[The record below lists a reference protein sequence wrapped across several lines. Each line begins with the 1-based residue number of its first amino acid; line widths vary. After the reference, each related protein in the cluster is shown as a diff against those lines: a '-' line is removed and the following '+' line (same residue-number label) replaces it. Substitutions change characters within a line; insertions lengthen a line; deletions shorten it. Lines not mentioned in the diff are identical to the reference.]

1 MADDGGGRFAQLR
14 LAIAATAKNDPKFV
28 PLVLAGSLGTA
39 AIVVVVGVL
48 IGHVISFAILAVLLG
63 LIVALI
69 ITGRRATSA
78 QFASIEGQPGAA
90 AAVLSAMRGNWRVT
104 PAVEFTRNQDLL
116 HRVIGRPGI
125 VLVAEGS
132 PARARELIG
141 NHARRVRRVA
151 GDTPIYDV
159 LVGDGEGQVGLRKL
173 QAHMMKLPRNIK
185 PKEVNDLE
193 RRLKAIGGP
202 SIPIPKGPMPRSGKI
217 PKKMRR

>member
-132 PARARELIG
+132 PARAREL
-141 NHARRVRRVA
+141 
-151 GDTPIYDV
+151 
-159 LVGDGEGQVGLRKL
+159 
-173 QAHMMKLPRNIK
+173 
-185 PKEVNDLE
+185 
-193 RRLKAIGGP
+193 
-202 SIPIPKGPMPRSGKI
+202 
-217 PKKMRR
+217 